1 MGFKFAK
8 KEKTSS
14 VKPENTSVNKEF
26 LYADKTQQLIRT
38 NRFMV
43 IALTC
48 YYAYM
53 AVLLAVS
60 IATGLRTAALG
71 GMIITLIVISLSV
84 TWLVYKRNP
93 KSTRMRYVLLIGLCM
108 ISWII
113 SFAYSQD
120 FATIIG
126 AFALVCGILYFDQ
139 KYLIISGAAY
149 LGSVLLAIVYKN
161 ISGENLGDMTTIDF
175 VFLFSAVFLLLFI
188 ILMTTKVATL
198 FNDHSVGA
206 AAAEQARQKEIMD
219 DVISVA
225 EEVRKGT
232 ENAMEIINRL
242 NESSEVV
249 NGAMG
254 DISSSTQS
262 TSDNIQTQTT
272 MTQNIQESINV
283 TIQSSENMVRVAQ
296 QSDELNQQNLQLME
310 ALKQQSAVIAETNG
324 DVASSMRHLQERT
337 NAVKGIADTIF
348 SISNQTN
355 LLALNASIE
364 SARAGEAGRG
374 FAVVADEIR
383 QLAAKTRQ
391 ETENIARILDEL
403 SQNAQEAANAVG
415 RSMEAAGVQDD
426 MIEKVSMSFEEMSK
440 NVNSL
445 ITEIE
450 SIDGMLASLSEA
462 NNQIVDNIT
471 YLSATTEEVTASS
484 VQAADLTIENLS
496 NAETAKT
503 ELTNILEVSH
513 QLDKYM

>member
-1 MGFKFAK
+1 MGFQFAK
-8 KEKTSS
+8 KEKTSN
-14 VKPENTSVNKEF
+14 VKPEPTYNKEF
-26 LYADKTQQLIRT
+26 QYADKTQQLIRT
-38 NRFMV
+38 NRFMA

-53 AVLLAVS
+53 IILLVAS
-60 IATGLRTAALG
+60 IATGIRTAGFA
-71 GMIITLIVISLSV
+71 GMIVALILISLAT
-84 TWLVYKRNP
+84 TWLIYKRNP
-93 KSTRMRYVLLIGLCM
+93 RSTRMRYVLLIGLCM
-108 ISWII
+108 ISWVI

-126 AFALVCGILYFDQ
+126 AFALICGILYFDP
-139 KYLIISGAAY
+139 KYLLISGAAY
-149 LGSVLLAIVYKN
+149 LGTILLAIVYKASTGQN
-161 ISGENLGDMTTIDF
+161 VGDMTTMDF
-175 VFLFSAVFLLLFI
+175 IFLVSAVFLL
-188 ILMTTKVATL
+188 ILIMYMTTKVAKL
-198 FNDHSVGA
+198 YNDHSVGA
-206 AAAEQARQKEIMD
+206 AEAEQVRQKEIMN

-225 EEVRKGT
+225 EEVRRGT

-272 MTQNIQESINV
+272 MTQNIQDSINV

-296 QSDELNQQNLQLME
+296 QSNELNQQNVQLMG

-324 DVASSMRHLQERT
+324 DVASSMRALQDRT

-348 SISNQTN
+348 AISNQTN

-403 SQNAQEAANAVG
+403 SQNAEEAAKAVQ

-426 MIEKVSMSFEEMSK
+426 MIEKVSMSFEEMSN
-440 NVNSL
+440 NVNGL

-484 VQAADLTIENLS
+484 VQAADLTVENLN